1 MKPLIVL
8 FVFFLSSLQVF
19 AQKDTTNLSIE
30 EAEKIFLQNNLE
42 LLASRY
48 NIDAN
53 KALIQQAKLWDNP
66 VLNTDQNIYDGKFFQ
81 HNSNAGQVYVQ
92 VAQLI
97 RTAGKRNKLAQL
109 AEDNTKISEQQFN
122 DLIRTLRYTL
132 HSDLLNVNQL
142 LKSKKIYDAEITELN
157 KLVAGMDAQ
166 LQQGNISLKES
177 MRIKALLFGLN
188 NELVDIQSQ
197 LIPLQSEIHLLLQ
210 SKDTG
215 FIKPILTY
223 QFASLTTIAPP
234 ALNEL
239 IDTALD
245 TRGDAQLAKTALQ
258 YQQHNLVYQKALA
271 KADVNV
277 GVEYDRLNSYS
288 PNYWGL
294 AISLP
299 LNLFNRNQGNIKSA
313 QYAIKS
319 QQAVTDQAINSIQ
332 QEVTKAY
339 ASLKYFQQVNNLQ
352 QLDFSKNYDS
362 LFQNM
367 LNSYRERQVSL
378 LEFIDFMDAYKDTK
392 LKLLQQHSN
401 LVAAV
406 DELNYTVGKDII
418 KL

>member
-1 MKPLIVL
+1 MKPLIAL
-8 FVFFLSSLQVF
+8 TILFLSSLQLF
-19 AQKDTTNLSIE
+19 AQKDTISISLD
-30 EAEKIFLQNNLE
+30 EAEKIFLQNNLD

-48 NIDAN
+48 NIDAS

-81 HNSNAGQVYVQ
+81 HNNNAGQVYVQ
-92 VAQLI
+92 VTQLI

-122 DLIRTLRYTL
+122 DLIRTLRFTL
-132 HSDLLNVNQL
+132 HSDLLNVNEL
-142 LKSKKIYDAEITELN
+142 LKSKKVFDTEITELN
-157 KLVAGMDAQ
+157 KLVAGMDVQ
-166 LQQGNISLKES
+166 LQQGNISLKEN
-177 MRIKALLFGLN
+177 MRIKALLFSLN

-210 SKDTG
+210 NKDSS
-215 FIKPILTY
+215 FVKPLLTY
-223 QFASLTTIAPP
+223 DFANLTAITTPG
-234 ALNEL
+234 LNEL
-239 IDTALD
+239 IDTALS
-245 TRGDAQLAKTALQ
+245 TRGDAQLAQAALQ

-299 LNLFNRNQGNIKSA
+299 LNIFNRNQGNIKSA
-313 QYAIKS
+313 QFSIKS
-319 QQAVTDQAINSIQ
+319 QQAVTDQTISSVQ
-332 QEVTKAY
+332 QEVIKAY
-339 ASLKYFQQVNNLQ
+339 SSLKYFQQVNNTQ

-392 LKLLQQHSN
+392 LKLLQQHSS
-401 LVAAV
+401 LVAAA